1 MTTSWTEDELAKV
14 GGAEELHVAS
24 ARRDGTLAR
33 YVTVWVVR
41 VGDGLY
47 VRSAYGPK
55 NPWYV
60 RARENGTGRIR
71 AGGIEQDV
79 AFAPAPPGVEDA
91 VDAAYK
97 AKYDRYGPAIVDTVV
112 GEDAHQVTL
121 RLLPRRS

>member
-1 MTTSWTEDELAKV
+1 MTASWTQDELTKI
-14 GGAEELHVAS
+14 GGSEELHVAS

-60 RARENGTGRIR
+60 RARNNGTGRIR

-79 AFAPAPPGVEDA
+79 SFTAASPGVEDA

-112 GEDAHQVTL
+112 GETAHQVTL
-121 RLLPRRS
+121 CLAPRRS